1 MTEAITTGT
10 HNSKAASKI
19 LNKKPKVAEN
29 LYSLTYFNSFTFFT
43 SALLYDKIYLY
54 VKYIYYIII
63 ILLTYKGGFIM
74 DIRQMKYFKTIVEE
88 GTISKAAQVLHMAQP
103 PLSIQL
109 KQLEEELGITLLK
122 RGNKQI
128 ELTDAGMRFYKRCLQ
143 ILDLTEITKNELK
156 ESFQD
161 VLRIGITSSN
171 GGLIQQ
177 DNIKHFIEHY
187 DHVQYRIYEGST
199 YEILD
204 LLLSHN
210 IDLGIVR
217 TPFDT
222 SKVNTFYLE
231 KEPMIVIGKKEYF
244 KRPISKMKDLKKI
257 PLIIHQRYLPLI
269 NDYSLNKHI
278 QIQIKVTCDD
288 SRTSLIWANS
298 GIGVAIVP
306 LSSLSLN
313 YDSSLE
319 YAYLEDKDLYTG
331 IAFITRKNEE
341 TPILIN
347 QFIECFK

>member
-1 MTEAITTGT
+1 
-10 HNSKAASKI
+10 
-19 LNKKPKVAEN
+19 
-29 LYSLTYFNSFTFFT
+29 
-43 SALLYDKIYLY
+43 
-54 VKYIYYIII
+54 
-63 ILLTYKGGFIM
+63 M

-88 GTISKAAQVLHMAQP
+88 GTISKAAKKLHMAQP
-103 PLSIQL
+103 PLSMQL
-109 KQLEEELGITLLK
+109 KQLEEELGVILLK

-128 ELTDAGMRFYKRCLQ
+128 ELTEAGNRFYKRCLQ

-156 ESFQD
+156 QSYQD

-171 GGLIQQ
+171 SGLIQQ
-177 DNIKHFIEHY
+177 
-187 DHVQYRIYEGST
+187 EGST

-222 SKVNTFYLE
+222 SQVNTFYLE

-244 KRPISKMKDLKKI
+244 STPKRKIKDFKDT

-269 NDYSLNKHI
+269 NDYCLNKQI
-278 QIQIKVTCDD
+278 QIQLKVTCDD

-298 GIGVAIVP
+298 GIGVAICP
-306 LSSLSLN
+306 MSSLSLP
-313 YDSSLE
+313 YDHSLV
-319 YAYLEDKDLYTG
+319 YTILEDKNLYTG

-341 TPILIN
+341 VSALLN
-347 QFIECFK
+347 EFIECFK